1 MIVVIHGGR
10 KDLADLRCHRQLLDE
25 LTAKTLLRGLA
36 LFDLAA
42 WKLPQPGELFT
53 GGATRNQQSSVLD
66 DYRGRYLSHAVLLAQ
81 PLGYP
86 GIKGGAA
93 LSVKYDLPT
102 WHVAA
107 LRWFEMNAGRD
118 FAQRPFDV
126 GLPVK
131 VTSLQ
136 KGIWKPAG
144 TEYALSVVQTH
155 KGIYEDQDPIFD
167 DEGVWTYFYHQQ
179 GKTPEDLR
187 DPSRHFANVGLM
199 RCERDGIPV
208 GVIIP
213 ATEGRGYQV
222 LGLAFVEKSHTP
234 GYFKLVGP
242 VSVGALAAP
251 SVTGAEETALVSA
264 ALVGLPLDEFDPAAV
279 RDDRLKVIAQV
290 HRRQGGPRF
299 RRALLRAYGGR
310 CAMTE
315 YDAEPA
321 LEAAHIIPYRGP
333 QTNHPANGLLL
344 RADMHDLFDLGL
356 VAVET
361 ATMRLRLADE
371 LAGTKYEQ
379 YDGKR
384 LLLPDNDVIR
394 PSVEALDMHRAQSA
408 VA

>member
-1 MIVVIHGGR
+1 
-10 KDLADLRCHRQLLDE
+10 
-25 LTAKTLLRGLA
+25 
-36 LFDLAA
+36 
-42 WKLPQPGELFT
+42 LP
-53 GGATRNQQSSVLD
+53 
-66 DYRGRYLSHAVLLAQ
+66 
-81 PLGYP
+81 
-86 GIKGGAA
+86 
-93 LSVKYDLPT
+93 VKYDLPA
-102 WHVAA
+102 WHIAA
-107 LRWFEMNAGRD
+107 LRWFESNTGGQ
-118 FAQRPFDV
+118 FEQRPFDV
-126 GLPVK
+126 GLPTK
-131 VTSLQ
+131 ISSLQ

-155 KGIYEDQDPIFD
+155 KGVYDDQDPIYD

-179 GKTPEDLR
+179 GKTLEDLR
-187 DPSRHFANVGLM
+187 DPARHYANVGLI
-199 RCERDGIPV
+199 RCEQDGIPV

-213 ATEGRGYQV
+213 AATGRGYLV

-242 VSVGALAAP
+242 VSVGAPLAAP
-251 SVTGAEETALVSA
+251 AVADEAATVSA
-264 ALVGLPLDEFDPAAV
+264 ALVGLPLDDFNPNAV

-321 LEAAHIIPYRGP
+321 LEAAHIVPYRGP

-356 VAVET
+356 VAIET
-361 ATMRLRLADE
+361 STMKLRLADE
-371 LAGTKYEQ
+371 LSGTKYEP
-379 YDGKR
+379 YEGKR
-384 LLLPDNDVIR
+384 LLLPTEQSIR
-394 PSVEALDMHRAQSA
+394 PSIEALEMHRAQSA